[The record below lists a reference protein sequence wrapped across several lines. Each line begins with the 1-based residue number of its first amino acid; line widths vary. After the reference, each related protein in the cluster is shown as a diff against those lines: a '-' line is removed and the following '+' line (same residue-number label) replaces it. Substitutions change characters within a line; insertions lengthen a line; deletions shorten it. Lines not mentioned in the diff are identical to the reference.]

1 LAYVVSGSINV
12 SWQAGM
18 PRKPRF
24 YLPGVPVHAVQRGHS
39 RQAVFFEDADY
50 QVYLHWLRVAAQ
62 RYDCS
67 VHAYVLMTNHIHLLL
82 TPQSE
87 DSLARLMQYLG
98 RHYVPYINRRHCRS
112 GTLWEGRYKASLV
125 QQELY
130 LFRCYHY
137 IELNPVRAGMV
148 EEPGGYRWSSHAANA
163 EACPDPVIT
172 PHPLYLEL
180 GRTQAERCRRYR
192 SMFPAQLGAAQLAL
206 IRSACQSGTP
216 LGTDRFRCRIE
227 ARLGCATGYARRGRP
242 AEKGEKG
249 L

>member
-1 LAYVVSGSINV
+1 
-12 SWQAGM
+12 M

-24 YLPGVPVHAVQRGHS
+24 HLPGVPVHAVQRGHC
-39 RQAVFFEDADY
+39 RQAVFFEDDDY

-67 VHAYVLMTNHIHLLL
+67 VHAYALMTNHIHLLL
-82 TPQSE
+82 TPQAE

-98 RHYVPYINRRHCRS
+98 RHYVPYINRRHGRS

-130 LFRCYHY
+130 LLRCYHY

-163 EACPDPVIT
+163 KAFSDPVIS

-192 SMFPAQLGAAQLAL
+192 SMFPAQLGAGQLAL

-216 LGTDRFRCRIE
+216 LGTDRFRRGIE
-227 ARLGCATGYARRGRP
+227 TRLGCATGYAGRGRP
-242 AEKGEKG
+242 KEKGEKG